1 MKLLMLMRGASGGDR
16 ILLAHFV
23 SILRVTPTSISKQ
36 VIKSKKN
43 YRSRYCMIY
52 CDDRFDNSQ

>member
-1 MKLLMLMRGASGGDR
+1 MGEGDR

-36 VIKSKKN
+36 VIKSKKKLQKSLL
-43 YRSRYCMIY
+43 YDIL
-52 CDDRFDNSQ
+52 